1 MFGLFNKK
9 KEIKAVDCIYK
20 TESAKY
26 QALLQALNGDHFIYL
41 IYYFEDTRQQFLE
54 LETQK
59 NELNNNV
66 KSNYKLIQA
75 NTLLSKLSIEK
86 GTFIFL
92 EHHPSF
98 AIEQKIKQHLFETL
112 SIESITFYTSLEDE
126 ILIKFGSDRI
136 RVLLEKMGFQED
148 EKIEHQMITDSL
160 IRAQQRIDEQVQYP
174 SDTRMRKDWFILN
187 QFQ

>member
-59 NELNNNV
+59 NELNNN
-66 KSNYKLIQA
+66 A
-75 NTLLSKLSIEK
+75 
-86 GTFIFL
+86 
-92 EHHPSF
+92 
-98 AIEQKIKQHLFETL
+98 
-112 SIESITFYTSLEDE
+112 
-126 ILIKFGSDRI
+126 
-136 RVLLEKMGFQED
+136 
-148 EKIEHQMITDSL
+148 
-160 IRAQQRIDEQVQYP
+160 
-174 SDTRMRKDWFILN
+174 
-187 QFQ
+187 